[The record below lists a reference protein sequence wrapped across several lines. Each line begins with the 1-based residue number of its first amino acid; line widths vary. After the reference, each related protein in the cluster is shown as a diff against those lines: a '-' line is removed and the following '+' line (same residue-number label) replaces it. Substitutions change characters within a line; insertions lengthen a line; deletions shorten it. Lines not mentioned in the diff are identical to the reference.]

1 MLPIPENK
9 LAAFIHSHVH
19 STWVYGTE
27 VQGLDLRTIQKIGT
41 AVVDDAFD
49 ASSHR
54 MQSPFLF
61 LATAEDPYLDPFAKW
76 VRHVLVH
83 LLSVRD
89 RTPRDAGEILRDT
102 LNRQVPKS
110 SACNGFRNV
119 LSYIL
124 ARIRWTFFSPMI

>member
-1 MLPIPENK
+1 MRQRIAELPIPKNK
-9 LAAFIHSHVH
+9 LPAFTHSHVH

-83 LLSVRD
+83 LLTVRLK
-89 RTPRDAGEILRDT
+89 RFYGTPSIARC
-102 LNRQVPKS
+102 LNPVHAMDS
-110 SACNGFRNV
+110 EMCCHTSWLEFDGH
-119 LSYIL
+119 
-124 ARIRWTFFSPMI
+124 FFPP